1 MQRSLFSPSRSLTS
15 SALLAA
21 QLAMLAA
28 FSTPSFAQL
37 VTDDTGTQGTGG
49 NELEISYGRDRTKAG
64 GDTERAH
71 SVSAAYTYGVT
82 DTVDVSVGIPYS
94 RIRSRFHDEDDNGD
108 EFIAHDRAR
117 GFGNTV
123 LGAKWR
129 FFENEE
135 SGTSL
140 AIAPEFSIP
149 VSSRRE
155 NEGLGTGKTS
165 GSLTFILSQELPFGA
180 IHFNAGVG
188 RDRYRHEDNATNKHF
203 SVSPVWNITE
213 QWALALDVGVDLS
226 RSGGHTV
233 RSKYADIDVTYSL
246 SKDLDLQ
253 FGFMRTTD
261 DEHPKAKTNSV
272 AVVATWRF

>member
-1 MQRSLFSPSRSLTS
+1 MPRSLFSPSRFLTS

-21 QLAMLAA
+21 LAA
-28 FSTPSFAQL
+28 FSPLSFAQL
-37 VTDDTGTQGTGG
+37 VTDDTGTQGAGG
-49 NELEISYGRDRTKAG
+49 NELEISYGRDRTRAG
-64 GDTERAH
+64 GQTERAH
-71 SVSAAYTYGVT
+71 SVPVTYTYGVT
-82 DTVDVSVGIPYS
+82 DTVDVFASVSHS
-94 RIRSRFHDEDDNGD
+94 RIRVSGDDAN
-108 EFIAHDRAR
+108 

-135 SGTSL
+135 SGASL
-140 AIAPEFSIP
+140 AIAPEFALP

-165 GSLTFILSQELPFGA
+165 GNLNFILSQELPFGA

-213 QWALALDVGVDLS
+213 QWALALDVGLDLS
-226 RSGGHTV
+226 RSDGHTV

-261 DEHPKAKTNSV
+261 DEHPKAKTNSW

>member
-1 MQRSLFSPSRSLTS
+1 MPHSFFSPSRFFS
-15 SALLAA
+15 STALLAVF
-21 QLAMLAA
+21 AA
-28 FSTPSFAQL
+28 FSTPSLAQL
-37 VTDDTGTQGTGG
+37 VTDDTGTQGAGG
-49 NELEISYGRDRTKAG
+49 NELEVSYGQDRTRAG
-64 GDTERAH
+64 GQTERAH
-71 SVSAAYTYGVT
+71 SVPVAYTYGVT
-82 DTVDVSVGIPYS
+82 DTIDVSASISYS
-94 RIRSRFHDEDDNGD
+94 RIRVPGDEDEGTGSS
-108 EFIAHDRAR
+108 HVR
-117 GFGNTV
+117 GFGNTMI
-123 LGAKWR
+123 GAKWR
-129 FFENEE
+129 FFENEA

-140 AIAPEFSIP
+140 AIAPEIALP

-155 NEGLGTGKTS
+155 ADGLGTGKTS
-165 GSLTFILSQELPFGA
+165 GNLNFILSQELPFGS

-226 RSGGHTV
+226 RSDGHTV

-261 DEHPKAKTNSV
+261 DEHPKAKTNSW